1 MPEYRSRTT
10 THGRNMAGARAL
22 WRATG
27 MKDGDF
33 GKPIIAIA
41 NSFTQFV
48 PGHVHLKDMGQLVA
62 REIERAG
69 GIAKEFNT
77 IAVDD
82 GIAMG
87 HGGML
92 YSLPSR
98 DLIADSVEYMVNAHC
113 ADALVCISN
122 CDKITPGML
131 NAALRLNIP
140 VVFVSGGPMEAGKTR
155 LAHSDEIIKLDL
167 VDAMVQAADDSVSD
181 EDLAQIERS
190 ACPTCGSCSG
200 MFTANSMNCLTEA
213 LGLSLPGNGSLLA
226 THADR
231 RELFLEAGRVIV
243 NLAKR
248 HYEQDDYTVLPR
260 SIASF
265 AAFENAMALDI
276 AMGGS
281 TNTVLHLL
289 AAAHEAGV
297 NFTMPDIDRMSRKVP
312 NLCKVAPSTPL
323 YHMEDVHRA
332 GGVMGILGELD
343 RAGML
348 NRDLPTVHSPS
359 MAAALDQWDIVRPT
373 VRAEADMFYRAGP
386 AGIPTQTAFSQ
397 DTRWPS
403 TDTDRSAGCIRDL
416 THAYSKEGG
425 LAVLF
430 GNIARDGCIVKTA
443 GVDPSI
449 WHFTGRARVFESQ
462 DSAVEAI
469 LADHIVAGDV
479 VVIRY
484 EGPKGGPG
492 MQEMLYPTSYLKSKG
507 LGKACALLTD
517 GRFSGG
523 TSGLSIGHASPEAA
537 SGGTIGLVE
546 EGDTIVIDIPNR
558 TINLLV
564 SDEDLATRRS
574 HMESRGADAWHPEN
588 RDRVVSQALKAYA
601 AMTTSADRG
610 AVRDLSQLGIR

>member
-1 MPEYRSRTT
+1 MPKYRSHTT
-10 THGRNMAGARAL
+10 TQGRNMAGARAL

-27 MKDGDF
+27 MKDEDF
-33 GKPIIAIA
+33 SKPIIAVA

-48 PGHVHLKDMGQLVA
+48 PGHVHLKDLGQLVA
-62 REIERAG
+62 REIEKAG
-69 GIAKEFNT
+69 GVAKEFNT

-131 NAALRLNIP
+131 MAALRLNIP
-140 VVFVSGGPMEAGKTR
+140 VVFVSGGPMEAGKVNWQGNIR
-155 LAHSDEIIKLDL
+155 KLDL
-167 VDAMVQAADDSVSD
+167 VDAMVEAADSHVSD
-181 EDLAQIERS
+181 AEVAEVERS

-213 LGLSLPGNGSLLA
+213 LGLSLPGNGSTLA
-226 THADR
+226 THAAR
-231 RELFLEAGRVIV
+231 KQLFLQAGRLIV
-243 NLAKR
+243 ELAKR
-248 HYEQDDYTVLPR
+248 HYEQDDYSVLPR
-260 SIASF
+260 NIATMK
-265 AAFENAMALDI
+265 AFENAMSLDV

-297 NFTMPDIDRMSRKVP
+297 DFTMKDIDRISRQVP
-312 NLCKVAPSTPL
+312 CVSKVAPATSK

-332 GGVMGILGELD
+332 GGVMGILAELN
-343 RAGML
+343 RAGVIHTEV
-348 NRDLPTVHSPS
+348 PTVHSAS
-359 MAAALDQWDIVRPT
+359 MGEALAKWDIVT
-373 VRAEADMFYRAGP
+373 TQDEEVKKFYRAAPG
-386 AGIPTQTAFSQ
+386 GIATTIAFSQ
-397 DTRWPS
+397 SMLWPNL
-403 TDTDRSAGCIRDL
+403 DDDRENGCIRNKA
-416 THAYSKEGG
+416 HAYSQDGG
-425 LAVLF
+425 LAVLY
-430 GNIARDGCIVKTA
+430 GNIAQDGCIVKTA
-443 GVDPSI
+443 GVDDSI
-449 WHFTGRARVFESQ
+449 LKFTGRARVFESQ

-469 LADHIVAGDV
+469 LADKIVAGDV

-484 EGPKGGPG
+484 EGPRGGPG

-537 SGGTIGLVE
+537 EGGAIGLVQ
-546 EGDTIVIDIPNR
+546 EGDTIEIDIPNR
-558 TINLLV
+558 TIHLAV
-564 SDEDLATRRS
+564 TDEEMAHRRGN
-574 HMESRGADAWHPEN
+574 MEAKGSDAWKPLN
-588 RDRVVSQALKAYA
+588 RERSVSPALRAYA
-601 AMTTSADRG
+601 AMSTSAAKG
-610 AVRDLSQLGIR
+610 AVRDVSQIERRR